1 MIQQIKTSS
10 LGVLKQL
17 GVSDWV
23 AQSAW
28 RRSRLLI
35 LCYHGVSLDDEHRWN
50 PGLYVS
56 ASHLEQRLQLLR
68 RNNCTVLPL
77 GEAVDRLYRNDLP
90 ERAVAL
96 TFDDGYYDFMVR
108 AWPLLQAYGYPATV
122 YLTTSR
128 VEHNLPNVGLF
139 TSYALWRAHDRVLDG
154 DGIHGLA
161 GRYPLATEEQRAA
174 VVNIVR
180 AGTPARPGVTKDGIV
195 EAIVRRLGLDYD
207 GLLRSRILTLMRPE
221 EVTRLARE
229 GVDFQLHTHWHCT
242 PEDVG
247 EFMSGVL
254 INRERIEAF
263 TGKRPTHFCYPSGNY
278 RLEYLSALHEHGV
291 ATATTCDPGMAARAS
306 HPLLLPRFIDTSAV
320 SEIVFDGWLTGMA
333 PILPRRTRKGGYRE
347 VN

>member
-17 GVSDWV
+17 GVVDWI

-35 LCYHGVSLDDEHRWN
+35 LCYHGVSLADEHLWN
-50 PGLYVS
+50 PALYVS
-56 ASHLEQRLQLLR
+56 ASHLERRLALLR
-68 RNNCTVLPL
+68 KNNCTVLPL
-77 GEAVDRLYRNDLP
+77 GEAIERLYRHDLP

-96 TFDDGYYDFMVR
+96 TFDDGYYDFMLR
-108 AWPLLQAYGYPATV
+108 AWPLLQAYRYPATV

-139 TSYALWRAHDRVLDG
+139 TSYALWLARDRVLDG
-154 DGIHGLA
+154 TGIPGLSGTYA
-161 GRYPLATEEQRAA
+161 LATEEQRAR

-180 AGTPARPGVTKDGIV
+180 SDTIDRRGVSKDAIV

-207 GLLRSRILTLMRPE
+207 GLLRARTLTLMRPD
-221 EVTRLARE
+221 EVGGMARE
-229 GVDFQLHTHWHCT
+229 GVDFELHTHWHCT
-242 PEDVG
+242 PADID
-247 EFMSGVL
+247 EFMRGVL

-278 RLEYLSALHEHGV
+278 RMEYLPALHQHGI
-291 ATATTCDPGMAARAS
+291 TSATTCDPGMAARAS
-306 HPLLLPRFIDTSAV
+306 HPLLLPRFVDTSAV
-320 SEIVFDGWLTGMA
+320 SEIVFESWLTGIA
-333 PILPRRTRKGGYRE
+333 PFLPRRTRKGGYRE

>member
-1 MIQQIKTSS
+1 MIQQLKTSS
-10 LGVLKQL
+10 LGVLKHL
-17 GVSDWV
+17 GVSNWV

-35 LCYHGVSLDDEHRWN
+35 LCYHGVSLDDEHLWN

-56 ASHLEQRLQLLR
+56 ARQLEQRLELLR
-68 RNNCTVLPL
+68 RNHCTVLPL
-77 GEAVDRLYRNDLP
+77 GEAVDRMYRNDLP

-96 TFDDGYYDFMVR
+96 TFDDGYYDFMLR

-128 VEHNLPNVGLF
+128 VDHNLPNVGLF
-139 TSYALWRAHDRVLDG
+139 TSYALWLARDRVLDG

-174 VVNIVR
+174 VVSVVR
-180 AGTPARPGVTKDGIV
+180 SGSGKQAGLTKDAVV

-207 GLLRSRILTLMRPE
+207 RMLRARFLTLLRAE
-221 EVTRLARE
+221 EVTRLAGE

-242 PEDVG
+242 PADVDAFIG
-247 EFMSGVL
+247 DVL
-254 INRERIEAF
+254 LNRDRIAAF
-263 TGKRPTHFCYPSGNY
+263 TGRRPTHLCYPSGNY
-278 RLEYLSALHEHGV
+278 RMEYLSALHQHGV
-291 ATATTCDPGMAARAS
+291 ATATTCDPGMAAFAS
-306 HPLLLPRFIDTSAV
+306 HPLLLPRFIDTTAV
-320 SEIVFDGWLTGMA
+320 SEIVFEGWLTGIA
-333 PILPRRTRKGGYRE
+333 PFLPRRTRKGGYRE